1 MVTVRVFF
9 EGKLVAEEEVR
20 GPLSVH
26 KPAPV
31 AKKQGKGGK

>member
-1 MVTVRVFF
+1 MVKVRVYVDGRVV
-9 EGKLVAEEEVR
+9 ELEVR